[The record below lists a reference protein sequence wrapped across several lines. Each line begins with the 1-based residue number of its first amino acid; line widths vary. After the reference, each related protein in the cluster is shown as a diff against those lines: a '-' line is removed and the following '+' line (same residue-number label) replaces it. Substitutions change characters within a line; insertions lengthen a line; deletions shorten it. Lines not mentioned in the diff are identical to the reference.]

1 MTHPPCIRPGC
12 PGPTRVRTML
22 AAEEAATPLGCD
34 AAGFICDK
42 CGARFVHY
50 AIRRGA
56 VHPAL
61 NGKVLAVASSS
72 PRRIADTDARPTD
85 EELEASIARG
95 GLGK

>member
-1 MTHPPCIRPGC
+1 
-12 PGPTRVRTML
+12 ML
-22 AAEEAATPLGCD
+22 PAEEAATPLGCD
-34 AAGFICDK
+34 AAGFVCDK

-50 AIRRGA
+50 VIRRGA

-61 NGKVLAVASSS
+61 DGKVLAVAS